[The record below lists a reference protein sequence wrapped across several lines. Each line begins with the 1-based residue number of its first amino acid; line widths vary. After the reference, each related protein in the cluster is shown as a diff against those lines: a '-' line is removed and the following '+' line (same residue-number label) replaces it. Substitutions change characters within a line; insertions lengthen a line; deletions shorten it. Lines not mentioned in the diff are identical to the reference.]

1 MLKETNLV
9 PLQGLGVTFIKEM
22 ENIKKVILNTVS
34 EAVIEDKKILTVTV
48 EPNKLHQ
55 LAKALRDNTALPFDM
70 LVKLIGMDWGEK
82 LGVIYLLA
90 SSTDLSKEIVLKTGT
105 ADRENP
111 LLYTVTD
118 LFETAHFNEREVY
131 ALLGIRFINNPD
143 MRKFFLNS
151 DWVGY
156 PLRKDYDANPE
167 LNKLTLESKEIVDIA
182 PRIMEVD
189 GKLVE
194 ETVNIFTEDDYIINI
209 GPQHPSTH
217 GVMHFR
223 TALDGEIVKKIDVHS
238 GYIHRG
244 IEKLSENLTYPQI
257 LHFTDR
263 LDYLSANINRHALC
277 MCVEKAAEIEVPER
291 AQYIRTIMDE
301 LNRIDSH
308 LLAWA
313 CQTNDLGA
321 TTAFIYGMRERE
333 IILHIFEK
341 TCGGRLII
349 NQNVIGGVMFD
360 IYADFQKD
368 VKSFIPYMREKL
380 VEYDRFFSHNVIALG
395 RMVGIGVMSN
405 EDAISYAVTG
415 PAGRGSGWSCDIRK
429 HQPYSMYSKVDF
441 KEVIRTEGD
450 SYARYMNRL
459 DEIEESLH
467 IIEQLIDNIPEG
479 EVLAKTKAII
489 KLPEGEY
496 FQRIEACRGEFGVY
510 IESRGDKTPYR
521 MKFRSP
527 SMALVSAMPLICKNE
542 KISDFIGI
550 GGSMDYVIPDIDR

>member
-1 MLKETNLV
+1 
-9 PLQGLGVTFIKEM
+9 M
-22 ENIKKVILNTVS
+22 ENIQKLILNTVP
-34 EAVIEDKKILTVTV
+34 EALIEDKKILTVTV
-48 EPNKLHQ
+48 EPNKLHL
-55 LAKALRDNTALPFDM
+55 LAKTLCENTSLPFDF

-82 LGVIYLLA
+82 LGVIYLL
-90 SSTDLSKEIVLKTGT
+90 SSSKDLSKEIVLKTGT
-105 ADRENP
+105 SDREKP
-111 LLYTVTD
+111 LLYSVTD
-118 LFETAHFNEREVY
+118 LYETAHFNEREVY

-151 DWVGY
+151 DWNGF

-167 LNKLTLESKEIVDIA
+167 LNKLSLVSKEIDDTA
-182 PRIMEVD
+182 PRIMETAE
-189 GKLVE
+189 GLVE
-194 ETVNIFTEDDYIINI
+194 ETVNIFEADDYIINI

-360 IYADFQKD
+360 IYAEFQKD
-368 VKSFIPYMREKL
+368 VKAFIPYMREKL

-395 RMVGIGVMSN
+395 RMVGIGVMTN
-405 EDAISYAVTG
+405 EAAISYAVTG

-450 SYARYMNRL
+450 SYARYLNRL
-459 DEIEESLH
+459 DEIEESLK
-467 IIEQLIDNIPEG
+467 IIEQLVDNIPEG
-479 EVLAKTKAII
+479 DIIAKTKAII

>member
-1 MLKETNLV
+1 MEKIKQIIKDTIKDAVFDDKEKLTITVGPKDLHPLLKT
-9 PLQGLGVTFIKEM
+9 
-22 ENIKKVILNTVS
+22 
-34 EAVIEDKKILTVTV
+34 
-48 EPNKLHQ
+48 
-55 LAKALRDNTALPFDM
+55 LRRNEELPFDY
-70 LVKLIGMDWGEK
+70 LVYLIGMDWGEK
-82 LGVIYLLA
+82 LGVIYLL
-90 SSTDLSKEIVLKTGT
+90 SSSKDPSKELIVKTGIS
-105 ADRENP
+105 DRENP
-111 LLYTVTD
+111 LLYSITD
-118 LFETAHFNEREVY
+118 LYETAHFNEREVFAMY
-131 ALLGIRFINNPD
+131 GIRFINNPD
-143 MRKFFLNS
+143 MRRFLLND
-151 DWVGY
+151 DWVGF
-156 PLRKDYDANPE
+156 PMRKDYDANPE
-167 LNKLTLESKEIVDIA
+167 LNPVSIISREMIDTA
-182 PRIMEVD
+182 PRIMETAD
-189 GKLVE
+189 GLKE
-194 ETVNIFTEDDYIINI
+194 EIVNIFEQDDYIINI

-244 IEKLSENLTYPQI
+244 IEKLCEGMTYPQT

-277 MCVEKAAEIEVPER
+277 MCVEKAGGIEVPER

-301 LNRIDSH
+301 LNRISSH
-308 LLAWA
+308 LLAWSA
-313 CQTNDLGA
+313 QTNDLGA

-333 IILHIFEK
+333 HILDIFDK

-360 IYADFQKD
+360 IYNDFQKD
-368 VKSFIPYMREKL
+368 VKAFIPYMREKL
-380 VEYDRFFSHNVIALG
+380 KEYDRFFSHNVIALG
-395 RMVGIGVMSN
+395 RMVGIGKLQTA
-405 EDAISYAVTG
+405 DAVSYAVTG
-415 PAGRGSGWSCDIRK
+415 PAGRASSWSCDVRK
-429 HQPYSMYSKVDF
+429 YQPYALYDKVDF
-441 KEVIRTEGD
+441 KEIIRNEGD

-459 DEIEESLH
+459 DEIEESLK

-479 EVLAKTKAII
+479 DHCAKTKAII

-496 FQRIEACRGEFGVY
+496 FQGVEAGKGLFGVY

-527 SMALVSAMPLICKNE
+527 SMALVSVMPLICKNE

>member
-1 MLKETNLV
+1 MEKIKQIIKDT
-9 PLQGLGVTFIKEM
+9 IKE
-22 ENIKKVILNTVS
+22 
-34 EAVIEDKKILTVTV
+34 AVFDDKEKLTITV
-48 EPNKLHQ
+48 EPKDLHPLLKTLHDNKE
-55 LAKALRDNTALPFDM
+55 LPFDY
-70 LVKLIGMDWGEK
+70 LVYLIGMDWGEK
-82 LGVIYLLA
+82 LGVIYLL
-90 SSTDLSKEIVLKTGT
+90 SSSKDPSKELIVKTGT
-105 ADRENP
+105 SDRENP
-111 LLYTVTD
+111 LLYSITD
-118 LFETAHFNEREVY
+118 LYETAHFNEREVFAMY
-131 ALLGIRFINNPD
+131 GIRFINNPD
-143 MRKFFLNS
+143 MRRFLLND
-151 DWVGY
+151 DWVGF
-156 PLRKDYDANPE
+156 PMRKDYDANPE
-167 LNKLTLESKEIVDIA
+167 LNPVSIISREMIDTA
-182 PRIMEVD
+182 PRIMETAD
-189 GKLVE
+189 GLKE
-194 ETVNIFTEDDYIINI
+194 EIVNIFEPDDYIINI

-244 IEKLSENLTYPQI
+244 IEKLCEGMTYPQT

-277 MCVEKAAEIEVPER
+277 MCVEKAGGIEVPER

-301 LNRIDSH
+301 LNRISSH
-308 LLAWA
+308 LLAWSA
-313 CQTNDLGA
+313 QTNDLGA

-333 IILHIFEK
+333 HILDIFDK

-360 IYADFQKD
+360 IYNDFQKD
-368 VKSFIPYMREKL
+368 VKAFIPYMREKL
-380 VEYDRFFSHNVIALG
+380 KEYDRFFSHNVIALG
-395 RMVGIGVMSN
+395 RMVGIGKLQTA
-405 EDAISYAVTG
+405 DAVSYAVTG
-415 PAGRGSGWSCDIRK
+415 PAGRASSWSCDVRK
-429 HQPYSMYSKVDF
+429 YQPYALYDKVDF
-441 KEVIRTEGD
+441 KEIIRNEGD

-459 DEIEESLH
+459 DEIEESLK

-479 EVLAKTKAII
+479 DHCAKTKAII

-496 FQRIEACRGEFGVY
+496 FQGVEAGKGLFGVY

-527 SMALVSAMPLICKNE
+527 SMALVSVMPLICKNE

>member
-1 MLKETNLV
+1 
-9 PLQGLGVTFIKEM
+9 M
-22 ENIKKVILNTVS
+22 ENIKKLILNTVKG
-34 EAVIEDKKILTVTV
+34 AVIEEKQKLTVTV
-48 EPNKLHQ
+48 EPKELHP
-55 LAKALRDNTALPFDM
+55 LVKALYDNAELPFDF

-82 LGVIYLLA
+82 LGVIYVL
-90 SSTDLSKEIVLKTGT
+90 SSSKDLSKQIVLKTGT

-111 LLYTVTD
+111 LLYSITD
-118 LFETAHFNEREVY
+118 LYETAHYNEREVY

-143 MRKFFLNS
+143 MRKFFLNA

-167 LNKLTLESKEIVDIA
+167 LNPISTESKDMVDLA
-182 PRIMEVD
+182 PRIMETAD

-194 ETVNIFTEDDYIINI
+194 EIVKVFEDDDYIVNV

-244 IEKLSENLTYPQI
+244 IEKLCESLTYPQM

-263 LDYLSANINRHALC
+263 LDYLSANINRHGLC
-277 MCVEKAAEIEVPER
+277 MCVEKASEIEVPER

-308 LLAWA
+308 CLAWA

-333 IILHIFEK
+333 IVLKIFEK
-341 TCGGRLII
+341 VCGGRLII
-349 NQNVIGGVMFD
+349 NENVIGGVMFD
-360 IYADFQKD
+360 IYPDFQKD
-368 VKSFIPYMREKL
+368 VKSFIPYMRKKL
-380 VEYDRFFSHNVIALG
+380 IEYDRFFSHNVIALG
-395 RMVGIGVMSN
+395 RMIHIGNLSK
-405 EDAISYAVTG
+405 EDAVSYAVTG
-415 PAGRGSGWSCDIRK
+415 PNGRASGWSCDIRK
-429 HQPYSMYSKVDF
+429 HIPYALYNKVEF
-441 KEVIRTEGD
+441 KEIIRTEGD
-450 SYARYMNRL
+450 SYARYLNRL

-479 EVLAKTKAII
+479 DICAKTKAII

-496 FQRIEACRGEFGVY
+496 YSCVEAARGLFGVF
-510 IESRGDKTPYR
+510 IESRGEKFPYR
-521 MKFRSP
+521 LKFRSP
-527 SMALVSAMPLICKNE
+527 SMASVSAMPLMCKGE
-542 KISDFIGI
+542 KIADFIGI

>member
-1 MLKETNLV
+1 
-9 PLQGLGVTFIKEM
+9 M
-22 ENIKKVILNTVS
+22 ENIKKVILNAIP

-48 EPNKLHQ
+48 EPNKLHL
-55 LAKALRDNTALPFDM
+55 LAKILRDNAAFDF

-82 LGVIYLLA
+82 LGVIYML
-90 SSTDLSKEIVLKTGT
+90 SCSTDLSKEIVLKTGT
-105 ADRENP
+105 SDRENP
-111 LLYTVTD
+111 LLYSITD

-143 MRKFFLNS
+143 MRKFFLNA
-151 DWVGY
+151 DWNGF

-167 LNKLTLESKEIVDIA
+167 LNPLSIESKEIVDIA
-182 PRIMEVD
+182 PRIMETP
-189 GKLVE
+189 GGLVE
-194 ETVNIFTEDDYIINI
+194 ENVNIFEADDYIINI

-380 VEYDRFFSHNVIALG
+380 VEYDRFFTHNVIALG
-395 RMVGIGVMSN
+395 RMIGVGVLSK

-429 HQPYSMYSKVDF
+429 HQPYSLYSKVDF
-441 KEVIRTEGD
+441 KEIIRTEGD
-450 SYARYMNRL
+450 SYARYLNRL
-459 DEIEESLH
+459 DEIEESLY

-479 EVLAKTKAII
+479 DVLTKTKAII

-510 IESRGDKTPYR
+510 IESRGEKTPYR

-527 SMALVSAMPLICKNE
+527 SMALVSAMPLICMNE

>member
-1 MLKETNLV
+1 MEKIKQIVLDTVKEAVFDEQERLIVTVSPKELHPLIKRLKENNDLPFDFLV
-9 PLQGLGVTFIKEM
+9 YLIGTDDGEQ
-22 ENIKKVILNTVS
+22 
-34 EAVIEDKKILTVTV
+34 LTVTYLISSSKNPSV
-48 EPNKLHQ
+48 E
-55 LAKALRDNTALPFDM
+55 
-70 LVKLIGMDWGEK
+70 I
-82 LGVIYLLA
+82 I
-90 SSTDLSKEIVLKTGT
+90 LKTAT

-111 LLYTVTD
+111 LLYSVTD
-118 LFETAHFNEREVY
+118 LYETAHFNEREIY

-143 MRKFFLNS
+143 MRRFLLS
-151 DWVGY
+151 DEWVGF
-156 PLRKDYDANPE
+156 PLRKDYNADPALNPISV
-167 LNKLTLESKEIVDIA
+167 ESRDIVDLA
-182 PRIMEVD
+182 PRIMETE
-189 GKLVE
+189 GGELVE
-194 ETVNIFTEDDYIINI
+194 ETVKIFEDDDYIINI

-223 TALDGEIVKKIDVHS
+223 TALDGEIVKKIDIHS

-244 IEKLSENLTYPQI
+244 IEKLSESLTYPQI

-277 MCVEKAAEIEVPER
+277 MCVEKAAGIEVPER

-308 LLAWA
+308 LLAWSA
-313 CQTNDLGA
+313 QTNDLGA

-333 IILHIFEK
+333 IILDIFEK

-368 VKSFIPYMREKL
+368 VKAFIPYMREKL
-380 VEYDRFFSHNVIALG
+380 KEYDRFFSHNVIALG
-395 RMVGIGVMSN
+395 RMVYIGNLSKD
-405 EDAISYAVTG
+405 DAISYAVTG
-415 PAGRGSGWSCDIRK
+415 PAGRASGWSCDVRK
-429 HQPYSMYSKVDF
+429 HHPYALYGQVDF
-441 KEVIRTEGD
+441 KEIVRFQGD
-450 SYARYMNRL
+450 SYARYLNRL

-467 IIEQLIDNIPEG
+467 IIEQLIDNIPDG
-479 EVLAKTKAII
+479 DFCAKTKAII
-489 KLPEGEY
+489 KLPEGEFY
-496 FQRIEACRGEFGVY
+496 QHVEASKGVFGVY

-521 MKFRSP
+521 LKFRSP
-527 SMALVSAMPLICKNE
+527 SMALVSVMPLICRGE

>member
-1 MLKETNLV
+1 MEK
-9 PLQGLGVTFIKEM
+9 IKEL
-22 ENIKKVILNTVS
+22 ILSTVS
-34 EAVIEDKKILTVTV
+34 DAVIEQKQKLTVTV
-48 EPNKLHQ
+48 EPNKLHL
-55 LAKALRDNTALPFDM
+55 LAKTLRDNKAISFDL
-70 LVKLIGMDWGEK
+70 LVFLIGVDRGEQ
-82 LGVIYLLA
+82 LGVNYLLS
-90 SSTDLSKEIVLKTGT
+90 SSTDLSKEIVLKTST
-105 ADRENP
+105 DDRENP
-111 LLYTVTD
+111 LLYSISD
-118 LFETAHFNEREVY
+118 LYETAQYNEREVF

-156 PLRKDYDANPE
+156 PLRKDYDANPD
-167 LNKLTLESKEIVDIA
+167 LNPVTIESKEIIDVA
-182 PRIMEVD
+182 PRITETPE
-189 GKLVE
+189 GLVE
-194 ETVNIFTEDDYIINI
+194 DTVNIFEADDYIINI

-223 TALDGEIVKKIDVHS
+223 TSLDGEIVKKIDVHS

-244 IEKLSENLTYPQI
+244 IEKLSESLTYPQI

-263 LDYLSANINRHALC
+263 LDYLSANINRHGLC
-277 MCVEKAAEIEVPER
+277 MCVEKAIGLEVPER

-313 CQTNDLGA
+313 CQCNDLGA
-321 TTAFIYGMRERE
+321 ITAFIYGMRERE
-333 IILHIFEK
+333 IILDIFEK

-368 VKSFIPYMREKL
+368 VKAFIPYMREKL
-380 VEYDRFFSHNVIALG
+380 VEYDHFFSHNVIALG
-395 RMVGIGVMSN
+395 RMVTIGVLSK
-405 EDAISYAVTG
+405 EDAINYAVTG
-415 PAGRGSGWSCDIRK
+415 PAGRGSNWSCDIRK
-429 HQPYSMYSKVDF
+429 HIPYALYDKVEF
-441 KEVIRTEGD
+441 KEIIRTEGD

-467 IIEQLIDNIPEG
+467 IIEQLIDNIPAG
-479 EVLAKTKAII
+479 DVINKPKPII
-489 KLPEGEY
+489 RIPEGEY
-496 FQRIEACRGEFGVY
+496 YQRVEACRGEFGVF

-521 MKFRSP
+521 LKFRSP

>member
-1 MLKETNLV
+1 
-9 PLQGLGVTFIKEM
+9 M
-22 ENIKKVILNTVS
+22 ENIKKVILSAVS
-34 EAVIEDKKILTVTV
+34 DAVIEENKILTVTV
-48 EPNKLHQ
+48 EPNKLHL
-55 LAKALRDNTALPFDM
+55 LAKTLRDNAELSFDF

-82 LGVIYLLA
+82 LGVIYML
-90 SSTDLSKEIVLKTGT
+90 SSSKDLSKEIVLKTGT
-105 ADRENP
+105 TDRENP
-111 LLYTVTD
+111 LLYSVTD

-143 MRKFFLNS
+143 MRKFFLNA

-167 LNKLTLESKEIVDIA
+167 LNPVSLESKEIIDTA
-182 PRIMEVD
+182 PRILETPD
-189 GKLVE
+189 GLLE
-194 ETVNIFTEDDYIINI
+194 ETVNIFESDDYIINI

-244 IEKLSENLTYPQI
+244 IEKLSESLTYPQI

-277 MCVEKAAEIEVPER
+277 MCVEKASEIEVPER

-308 LLAWA
+308 LLAWSA
-313 CQTNDLGA
+313 MTNDLGA

-333 IILHIFEK
+333 VILDIFDK

-368 VKSFIPYMREKL
+368 VKAFIPYMREKL

-395 RMVGIGVMSN
+395 RMIGIGKLSK

-415 PAGRGSGWSCDIRK
+415 PAGRASGWSCDIRK
-429 HQPYSMYSKVDF
+429 YKPYSLYDKVEF

-450 SYARYMNRL
+450 SYARYLNRL
-459 DEIEESLH
+459 DEIEQSLH
-467 IIEQLIDNIPEG
+467 IIEQLIDNIPAG
-479 EVLAKTKAII
+479 EVLTKTKAII
-489 KLPEGEY
+489 RIPEGEY
-496 FQRIEACRGEFGVY
+496 YQRIEAAKGEFGIY
-510 IESRGDKTPYR
+510 IDSRGDKTPYR
-521 MKFRSP
+521 LKFRSP
-527 SMALVSAMPLICKNE
+527 SMALVSAMPLICKGE